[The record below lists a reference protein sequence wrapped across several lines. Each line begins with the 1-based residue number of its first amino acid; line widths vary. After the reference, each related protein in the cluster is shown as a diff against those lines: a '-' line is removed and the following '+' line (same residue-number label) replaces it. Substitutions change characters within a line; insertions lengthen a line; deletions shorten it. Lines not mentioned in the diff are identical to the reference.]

1 MEKKGKFGVI
11 CINPIPIP
19 NPQSTIPN
27 PSSRN
32 LQKFSLNLPSSSIFS
47 KKKWK
52 KEGKF
57 GVICINPIPNPQS
70 SIHNPQSPILNP
82 QSPIHLPV
90 TRKNFRQIYL
100 PFLIFLNLI

>member
-11 CINPIPIP
+11 CINPIP

-47 KKKWK
+47 KKK
-52 KEGKF
+52 
-57 GVICINPIPNPQS
+57 
-70 SIHNPQSPILNP
+70 
-82 QSPIHLPV
+82 
-90 TRKNFRQIYL
+90 Y
-100 PFLIFLNLI
+100 